1 MALDRSIIRLGP
13 QHRAAAIAT
22 LAAAFQSDP
31 AVSWIIPDHAERA
44 RRLPRM
50 FAWLWDDH
58 QRHGIALGTPGCEA
72 VTLWRLPGKV
82 HHHDPLWPTELA
94 RLLGIF
100 GRRILRASTVGDA
113 IGAHLAKGEDW
124 YYLRYAGVRPD
135 CQGQGLG
142 GLTIRA
148 GIAEATAAGK
158 PTLLETATK
167 ANVGIY
173 LRLGFAVHEEWD
185 VPARG
190 GPHFWSMS
198 RPV

>member
-1 MALDRSIIRLGP
+1 MMDRTVIRLGP
-13 QHRAAAIAT
+13 QHRSAAVAT
-22 LAAAFQSDP
+22 LAAAFQDDP
-31 AVSWIIPDHAERA
+31 AVSWIIPDAAERT

-50 FAWLWDDH
+50 FSWLWDDH

-82 HHHDPLWPTELA
+82 HHHDPLWPPELL
-94 RLLGIF
+94 RLLRIF
-100 GRRILRASTVGDA
+100 GRRILRASTVGGA
-113 IGAHLAKGEDW
+113 IGAHLPPGEDW

-148 GIAEATAAGK
+148 GIAEAATAGK
-158 PTLLETATK
+158 PALLETATRT
-167 ANVGIY
+167 NVGIY

-198 RPV
+198 RVL

>member
-1 MALDRSIIRLGP
+1 MAVPVISSVMRSLFGTRNQRMVKRYLRIVDQVNALEPSIRAL
-13 QHRAAAIAT
+13 T
-22 LAAAFQSDP
+22 D
-31 AVSWIIPDHAERA
+31 AELRERTAQFRA
-44 RRLPRM
+44 R
-50 FAWLWDDH
+50 
-58 QRHGIALGTPGCEA
+58 
-72 VTLWRLPGKV
+72 V
-82 HHHDPLWPTELA
+82 
-94 RLLGIF
+94 
-100 GRRILRASTVGDA
+100 
-113 IGAHLAKGEDW
+113 AKGEDW

-158 PTLLETATK
+158 PTLLETATEG
-167 ANVGIY
+167 NVGIY

-185 VPARG
+185 VPAKD